1 MYNYVV
7 IDSLAK
13 DGYCEASSYYGGFD
27 PGDA

>member
-7 IDSLAK
+7 IDSFAE
-13 DGYCEASSYYGGFD
+13 DGYHETSDYCEGFD

>member
-7 IDSLAK
+7 IDNLAK
-13 DGYCEASSYYGGFD
+13 DGCRKASNYVGGFD